1 MSEETYSSVFFIII
15 VVPFLTWALIVFL
28 CFLYFLFEKCGRWFE
43 IRYGRHLVVETDN
56 NADHT
61 ESTLLQSL
69 YAALF
74 VQTSPFV
81 LKTKKFSVYR
91 QGGETTTNTPR
102 PQDHEKIDQCAI
114 CLESFEDEDTIG
126 ISSSLAPDRCPHIF
140 TRNVLRRGC
149 LRKILALP
157 AGGRSVPQLMRFGS
171 MRRGL
176 KKQPIPQPQ
185 TAADSIQHS

>member
-140 TRNVLRRGC
+140 HQECIATWLSSENSCPSCRGPFC
-149 LRKILALP
+149 STTDEIREHEEGIEE
-157 AGGRSVPQLMRFGS
+157 
-171 MRRGL
+171 
-176 KKQPIPQPQ
+176 
-185 TAADSIQHS
+185 TAHPSATDSS